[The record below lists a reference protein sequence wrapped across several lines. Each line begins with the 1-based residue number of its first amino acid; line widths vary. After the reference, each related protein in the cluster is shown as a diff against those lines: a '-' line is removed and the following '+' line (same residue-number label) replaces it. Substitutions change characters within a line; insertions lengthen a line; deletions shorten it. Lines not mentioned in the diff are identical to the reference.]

1 MSDLTDGEL
10 GSGRGSDGPLSIAGY
25 LEKNRTL
32 TYTNVG
38 TSMMPLLKQG
48 RDLFTVRAKKPGE
61 RLSVGDVAIYRRGK
75 STVLHRV
82 VEVTDSGYV
91 MLGDNCVR
99 REYGIAEGDVFGVM
113 TGYVR
118 RGKTHSVTDR
128 AFRNYTARILKYEKP
143 RIARLK
149 AAAKLRAAASA
160 AVKKLAGGKTGAK
173 E

>member
-25 LEKNRTL
+25 LERNGTL

-48 RDLFTVRAKKPGE
+48 RDLFTVRAKAPGE
-61 RLSVGDVAIYRRGK
+61 RFAVGDVVLYRRPPDK
-75 STVLHRV
+75 NVLHRI
-82 VEVTDSGYV
+82 VEVTENGYV

-99 REYGIAEGDVFGVM
+99 REYGIAEDDVIGVM

-118 RGKTHSVTDR
+118 RGKAHSVTEPAYLR
-128 AFRNYTARILKYEKP
+128 YTSRILRNE
-143 RIARLK
+143 
-149 AAAKLRAAASA
+149 KLR
-160 AVKKLAGGKTGAK
+160 VGRKKLAAMIRSAGGRALRALTGGKK
-173 E
+173 KS